1 MRRECKLIPARNSR
15 SMLVPMEQTNTPI
28 ATPEQ
33 RQALRRNQQQRLR
46 DQAEALLRAVEA
58 LEPPVTYKEAEQSAK
73 TLLAVGKVLDA
84 VNTETRDDLP
94 TKPAWVITA
103 EPAVEQAALNSWQA
117 VLTHSLDTLASAR
130 RMRRDADS
138 QVA

>member
-1 MRRECKLIPARNSR
+1 
-15 SMLVPMEQTNTPI
+15 MEQTNTPI

>member
-1 MRRECKLIPARNSR
+1 
-15 SMLVPMEQTNTPI
+15 MEQTHHTPI

-58 LEPPVTYKEAEQSAK
+58 LEPPKTYVEAERAAK

-84 VNTETRDDLP
+84 VNATQPDDERIP
-94 TKPAWVITA
+94 PASMRAPDPKA
-103 EPAVEQAALNSWQA
+103 EREALDSWKA
-117 VLTHSLDTLASAR
+117 VLDHSLDMLAQVR
-130 RMRRDADS
+130 QMRNQAG
-138 QVA
+138 AG

>member
-1 MRRECKLIPARNSR
+1 
-15 SMLVPMEQTNTPI
+15 MLVLMETHTTPI

-58 LEPPVTYKEAEQSAK
+58 LEPPQTYAEAERAAK
-73 TLLAVGKVLDA
+73 TLLAVGKVLDT

-94 TKPAWVITA
+94 TKPAWVTTA
-103 EPAVEQAALNSWQA
+103 DPVAEQAALTTWQA
-117 VLTHSLDTLASAR
+117 VLDHSLETLAEAR
-130 RMRRDADS
+130 RMNREGAP
-138 QVA
+138 

>member
-1 MRRECKLIPARNSR
+1 
-15 SMLVPMEQTNTPI
+15 MEQTNTLI

-58 LEPPVTYKEAEQSAK
+58 LEPPATYKEAEQAAK

-84 VNTETRDDLP
+84 VNTETRDDEP
-94 TKPAWVITA
+94 TKPAWVKTA
-103 EPAVEQAALNSWQA
+103 EPAAEREALTSWQV
-117 VLTHSLDTLASAR
+117 VLDHSLETLAVAR
-130 RMRRDADS
+130 RMNRDA
-138 QVA
+138 AP

>member
-1 MRRECKLIPARNSR
+1 
-15 SMLVPMEQTNTPI
+15 MLVVMETHTTPI

-58 LEPPVTYKEAEQSAK
+58 LEPPQTYAEAERAAK

-94 TKPAWVITA
+94 TKPAWVTTA
-103 EPAVEQAALNSWQA
+103 DPVVEQAALFV
-117 VLTHSLDTLASAR
+117 VLVAAEQFSLGALVFTAGPEQ
-130 RMRRDADS
+130 MRRQQRAI
-138 QVA
+138 

>member
-1 MRRECKLIPARNSR
+1 
-15 SMLVPMEQTNTPI
+15 MLVPMKQINTPI

-58 LEPPVTYKEAEQSAK
+58 LEPPVTYKEAEQAAR

-94 TKPAWVITA
+94 TKPVWVTTA
-103 EPAVEQAALNSWQA
+103 EPAAGQAALTSWQA
-117 VLTHSLDTLASAR
+117 VLNHSLETLAAAR
-130 RMRRDADS
+130 RMNREAS
-138 QVA
+138 

>member
-1 MRRECKLIPARNSR
+1 
-15 SMLVPMEQTNTPI
+15 MLVLMEHTNTPI

-58 LEPPVTYKEAEQSAK
+58 LEPPQTYAEAERAAK

-84 VNTETRDDLP
+84 VNVETRDDLP
-94 TKPAWVITA
+94 TKPAWVTTA
-103 EPAVEQAALNSWQA
+103 EPAVEQAALTTWQA
-117 VLTHSLDTLASAR
+117 VLDHSLETLAEAR
-130 RMRRDADS
+130 RMNRES
-138 QVA
+138 TP

>member
-1 MRRECKLIPARNSR
+1 
-15 SMLVPMEQTNTPI
+15 MLVSMEQTNTPI

-58 LEPPVTYKEAEQSAK
+58 LEPPATYKEAEQAAK

-103 EPAVEQAALNSWQA
+103 EPAAEQAALTSWQA
-117 VLTHSLDTLASAR
+117 VLNHSLDTLAAAR
-130 RMRRDADS
+130 RMNREVGLQGA
-138 QVA
+138 